1 MSAVLDALGQ
11 PIADLY
17 LPLADDAPLPAQG
30 PVIVS
35 LARWQKD
42 AESLAAHGGGVAV
55 ALPNTVD
62 VLTLDTALLARPM
75 LVLDFPAFGDGR
87 AYSQAE
93 RLRSRAGY
101 TGKLRAAG
109 AAIVLDKLAMLAR
122 CGFSEFALRADQ
134 DVARCSAQLAPTGK
148 PLPYQ
153 PARDR
158 NQAVFAAR
166 S

>member
-11 PIADLY
+11 PVADLY

-35 LARWQKD
+35 LARWQ
-42 AESLAAHGGGVAV
+42 AEAAALADHGGGVAV

-62 VLTLDTALLARPM
+62 VLALDPALLARPM
-75 LVLDFPAFGDGR
+75 LALDFPAFGDGR

-93 RLRSRAGY
+93 RLRSRCGY
-101 TGKLRAAG
+101 TGTLRASG
-109 AAIVLDKLAMLAR
+109 AAVVLDQLAMLSR

-134 DVARCSAQLAPTGK
+134 DLARCSAMLAPAGK

-158 NQAVFAAR
+158 DRSVLAAR
-166 S
+166 G

>member
-1 MSAVLDALGQ
+1 MSALLDALGQ

-17 LPLADDAPLPAQG
+17 LALADDAPLPTQG

-35 LARWQKD
+35 LARWQQ
-42 AESLAAHGGGVAV
+42 ESDVLSAHGGGVAV

-62 VLTLDTALLARPM
+62 VLSLDGALLARPM

-93 RLRSRAGY
+93 RLRTRGGY
-101 TGKLRAAG
+101 AGKLRARG
-109 AAIVLDKLAMLAR
+109 AAVVLDQLAMLSR

-134 DVARCSAQLAPTGK
+134 DAARCGALLAPGDK

-153 PARDR
+153 PAHDRDR
-158 NQAVFAAR
+158 AVFAAR
-166 S
+166 K